1 MGDYQDRESVVIDLA
16 LIIQGV
22 SVLIIGAAV
31 LGLIKQT
38 NELTRLSTVIEGL
51 ERRVEN
57 LERSHI

>member
-1 MGDYQDRESVVIDLA
+1 MIDLA

-22 SVLIIGAAV
+22 SILVIGGAV

-57 LERSHI
+57 LERAHT

>member
-1 MGDYQDRESVVIDLA
+1 MIDLA

-22 SVLIIGAAV
+22 TVLIIGAAV

-57 LERSHI
+57 LERSHT